1 MSYVP
6 PHKRR
11 ATNATSA
18 DPPAPAAPAPAAPA
32 PAAPAP
38 STQRNSGPS
47 NRSSAPR
54 NGSRR
59 DAPRNGSSHSG
70 GKSSARFQ
78 GIFSGVYDRPQRHG
92 HQGRSG
98 GFGGYGGR
106 QGNQRRGGRGGKAA
120 MELSTMPNP
129 ILERELFG
137 EQRQEMAAGINFDKY
152 NDIPVEVS
160 GRDAP
165 SEIEDFL
172 SANLAPSLQAN
183 ITRCG
188 YTIPTPIQKYSIP
201 IVTLRRDL
209 MACAQTGSGKTA
221 AFLFPVI
228 NNLLT
233 LESLAPTTHQRRS
246 CYYPRS
252 LVMSPTRELSQQIHV
267 QARRFLYCT
276 GMRAVCIY
284 GGSPIGEQFREL
296 DGGVHI
302 LVATPGR
309 LFDMIERGR
318 ISLSKCEYL
327 TLDEADR
334 MLDMGFEPQ
343 IRNIVEGS
351 DMITPAE
358 GRNTLM
364 FSATFPEEIQQL
376 AQDFLNNYIFVAV
389 GRVGS
394 TTDLI
399 KQQLRRVEKRDKL
412 DELFNILPSCEGLKL
427 VFTATK
433 READRVEYELQG
445 EGIRALAIHGDKSQ
459 REREY
464 ALRSFRQKK
473 VDILVAT
480 DVAARGLD
488 IPNVL
493 WVIQYDLPSTIDDY
507 VHRIGRTGRCGNT
520 GTAISFVNHNNSNV
534 VRQLHDLLI
543 ESKQD
548 IPSWFAQM
556 VSSAYRG
563 KKGKRNGRYGGR
575 DFRKGQT
582 QYGKGGRRNN
592 NYGGR
597 RPRDNDHGW

>member
-11 ATNATSA
+11 AKNASAPATSA
-18 DPPAPAAPAPAAPA
+18 
-32 PAAPAP
+32 P
-38 STQRNSGPS
+38 STDQRNTQTP
-47 NRSSAPR
+47 PR
-54 NGSRR
+54 NGSHNH
-59 DAPRNGSSHSG
+59 APQNGSRQNQNRDGRTNS
-70 GKSSARFQ
+70 RFRN
-78 GIFSGVYDRPQRHG
+78 IFSGYDGRQQNYNHRGG
-92 HQGRSG
+92 HQGRNG
-98 GFGGYGGR
+98 GFGGYGGYHGR
-106 QGNQRRGGRGGKAA
+106 SQGHQRRGGRGGKAA
-120 MELSTMPNP
+120 MELSTQPNP

-137 EQRQEMAAGINFDKY
+137 DQADQMAQGINFDKY
-152 NDIPVEVS
+152 NDIPVEMS
-160 GRDAP
+160 GNNAP
-165 SEIEDFL
+165 SEIDHFKNADFPEAL
-172 SANLAPSLQAN
+172 MSN

-188 YTIPTPIQKYSIP
+188 FSVPTPIQKFAIP

-221 AFLFPVI
+221 AFLFAVI
-228 NNLLT
+228 NNLLKM
-233 LESLAPTTHQRRS
+233 ESCAPEIHQRRS
-246 CYYPRS
+246 SYYPRS
-252 LVMSPTRELSQQIHV
+252 LVLSPTRELSQQIHV
-267 QARRFLYCT
+267 QARKFLYCT

-284 GGSPIGEQFREL
+284 GGAPIGEQFREL

-351 DMITPAE
+351 DMITSE
-358 GRNTLM
+358 DGRNTLM

-376 AQDFLNNYIFVAV
+376 AQDFLQDYIFVAV

-399 KQQLRRVEKRDKL
+399 IQQLRHVQERDKL

-433 READRVEYELQG
+433 READRVEMELSSD
-445 EGIRALAIHGDKSQ
+445 GIRALAIHGDKSQ

-464 ALRSFRQKK
+464 ALRSFRKGQI
-473 VDILVAT
+473 DTLVAT

-520 GTAISFVNHNNSNV
+520 GTAISFVNSKNNNV
-534 VRQLHDLLI
+534 IRSLQELLD
-543 ESKQD
+543 ESKQE

-556 VSSAYRG
+556 VQQAYRG

-582 QYGKGGRRNN
+582 YYKKGGRRGNN
-592 NYGGR
+592 NGFGGR
-597 RPRDNDHGW
+597 R

>member
-11 ATNATSA
+11 APTQNASSA
-18 DPPAPAAPAPAAPA
+18 DTRPP
-32 PAAPAP
+32 
-38 STQRNSGPS
+38 QR
-47 NRSSAPR
+47 SAP
-54 NGSRR
+54 
-59 DAPRNGSSHSG
+59 PRNGSSHERAQPQNGSQSQNRPSP
-70 GKSSARFQ
+70 KNSRFRD
-78 GIFSGVYDRPQRHG
+78 IFSGYNDRPRG

-98 GFGGYGGR
+98 GFGGYSGGYGGR
-106 QGNQRRGGRGGKAA
+106 SQGHHGGRRGGRGGKAA
-120 MELSTMPNP
+120 MELSTTPNS

-137 EQRQEMAAGINFDKY
+137 DQRAEMSAGINFDKY
-152 NDIPVEVS
+152 NDIPVEMS

-165 SEIEDFL
+165 SEIDDFL
-172 SANLAPSLQAN
+172 SADFPEALQSN
-183 ITRCG
+183 IERCG
-188 YTIPTPIQKYSIP
+188 FSIPTPIQKHSIP

-228 NNLLT
+228 NNLLKMP
-233 LESLAPTTHQRRS
+233 SVAPQTHQRRT

-276 GMRAVCIY
+276 GMRSVCIY

-351 DMITPAE
+351 DMITSEE

-376 AQDFLNNYIFVAV
+376 AQDFLRDYIFVAV

-399 KQQLRRVEKRDKL
+399 KQQLRRVEQRDKL
-412 DELFNILPSCEGLKL
+412 DELFNLLPMCQGLKL

-433 READRVEYELQG
+433 READRVEYELN
-445 EGIRALAIHGDKSQ
+445 EAGIRSLAIHGDKSQ

-464 ALRSFRQKK
+464 ALRSFRKGQ
-473 VDILVAT
+473 IQTLVAT

-520 GTAISFVNHNNSNV
+520 GTAISFVNHNNNNV
-534 VRQLHDLLI
+534 IRQLHDLLD
-543 ESKQD
+543 ESKQE

-556 VSSAYRG
+556 VQQAYRG

-582 QYGKGGRRNN
+582 YYKKGGRRGNN
-592 NYGGR
+592 NGFGGR

>member
-11 ATNATSA
+11 AKNASAPATSA
-18 DPPAPAAPAPAAPA
+18 
-32 PAAPAP
+32 P
-38 STQRNSGPS
+38 STDQRNTQTP
-47 NRSSAPR
+47 PR
-54 NGSRR
+54 NGSHNH
-59 DAPRNGSSHSG
+59 APQNGSRQNQNRDGRTNS
-70 GKSSARFQ
+70 RFRN
-78 GIFSGVYDRPQRHG
+78 IFSGYDGRQQNYNHRGG
-92 HQGRSG
+92 HQGRNG
-98 GFGGYGGR
+98 GFGGYGGYHGR
-106 QGNQRRGGRGGKAA
+106 SQGHQRRGGRGGKAA
-120 MELSTMPNP
+120 MELSTQPNP

-137 EQRQEMAAGINFDKY
+137 DQADQMAQGINFDKY
-152 NDIPVEVS
+152 NDIPVEMS
-160 GRDAP
+160 GNNAP
-165 SEIEDFL
+165 SEIDNFKNADFPEAL
-172 SANLAPSLQAN
+172 MSN

-188 YTIPTPIQKYSIP
+188 FSVPTPIQKFAIP

-228 NNLLT
+228 NNLLKM
-233 LESLAPTTHQRRS
+233 ESCAPDIHQRRS

-252 LVMSPTRELSQQIHV
+252 LVLSPTRELSQQIHV
-267 QARRFLYCT
+267 QARKFLYCT

-351 DMITPAE
+351 DMITSE
-358 GRNTLM
+358 DGRNTLM

-376 AQDFLNNYIFVAV
+376 AQDFLRDYIFVAV

-399 KQQLRRVEKRDKL
+399 KQQLRRVEQRDKL
-412 DELFNILPSCEGLKL
+412 DELFNLLPMCQGLKL

-433 READRVEYELQG
+433 READRVEMELSSD
-445 EGIRALAIHGDKSQ
+445 GIRALAIHGDKSQ

-464 ALRSFRQKK
+464 ALRSFRKGQI
-473 VDILVAT
+473 DTLVAT

-520 GTAISFVNHNNSNV
+520 GTAISFVNSKNNNVIRSLRDILEESNQEV
-534 VRQLHDLLI
+534 
-543 ESKQD
+543 
-548 IPSWFAQM
+548 PTWFVQM
-556 VSSAYRG
+556 CRNSRGG
-563 KKGKRNGRYGGR
+563 KKGGKRGRYGGR

-582 QYGKGGRRNN
+582 YYKKGGRRGNN
-592 NYGGR
+592 NGFGGR
-597 RPRDNDHGW
+597 R

>member
-11 ATNATSA
+11 AKNSASAPATSA
-18 DPPAPAAPAPAAPA
+18 
-32 PAAPAP
+32 P
-38 STQRNSGPS
+38 STDQRNTQTP
-47 NRSSAPR
+47 PR
-54 NGSRR
+54 NGSHNH
-59 DAPRNGSSHSG
+59 APQNGSRQNQNRDGRTNS
-70 GKSSARFQ
+70 RFRN
-78 GIFSGVYDRPQRHG
+78 IFSGYDGRQQNYNHRGG
-92 HQGRSG
+92 HQGRNG
-98 GFGGYGGR
+98 GFGGYGGYHGR
-106 QGNQRRGGRGGKAA
+106 SQGHQRRGGRGGKAA
-120 MELSTMPNP
+120 MELSTQPNP

-137 EQRQEMAAGINFDKY
+137 DQSDQMAQGINFDKY
-152 NDIPVEVS
+152 NDIPVEMS
-160 GRDAP
+160 GTNAP
-165 SEIEDFL
+165 SEIDHFKNADFPEALL
-172 SANLAPSLQAN
+172 SN

-188 YTIPTPIQKYSIP
+188 FSIPTPIQKFAIP

-228 NNLLT
+228 NNLLK
-233 LESLAPTTHQRRS
+233 LESCAPDIHQRRS
-246 CYYPRS
+246 SYYPRS
-252 LVMSPTRELSQQIHV
+252 LVLSPTRELSQQIHV
-267 QARRFLYCT
+267 QARKFLYCT

-318 ISLSKCEYL
+318 VSLSKCEYL

-343 IRNIVEGS
+343 IRNIVENS
-351 DMITPAE
+351 DMIKSSE

-376 AQDFLNNYIFVAV
+376 AQDFLQDYIFVAV

-399 KQQLRRVEKRDKL
+399 VQQLRHVQERDKL
-412 DELFNILPSCEGLKL
+412 DELFNILPGCEGLKL

-433 READRVEYELQG
+433 READRVEMELQHD
-445 EGIRALAIHGDKSQ
+445 GIRALAIHGDKSQ

-464 ALRSFRQKK
+464 ALRSFRKGK
-473 VDILVAT
+473 IDTLVAT

-520 GTAISFVNHNNSNV
+520 GTAISFVNSKNNNV
-534 VRQLHDLLI
+534 IRSLQELLE
-543 ESKQD
+543 ESKQE
-548 IPSWFAQM
+548 IPSWFVQM
-556 VSSAYRG
+556 VNNSYRG
-563 KKGKRNGRYGGR
+563 KRGKRNGRYGGR

-582 QYGKGGRRNN
+582 YYNKGRRQNNN
-592 NYGGR
+592 NYNNNR
-597 RPRDNDHGW
+597 RPRDDHW

>member
-1 MSYVP
+1 
-6 PHKRR
+6 
-11 ATNATSA
+11 
-18 DPPAPAAPAPAAPA
+18 
-32 PAAPAP
+32 
-38 STQRNSGPS
+38 
-47 NRSSAPR
+47 
-54 NGSRR
+54 
-59 DAPRNGSSHSG
+59 
-70 GKSSARFQ
+70 
-78 GIFSGVYDRPQRHG
+78 
-92 HQGRSG
+92 
-98 GFGGYGGR
+98 
-106 QGNQRRGGRGGKAA
+106 
-120 MELSTMPNP
+120 MELSTQPNP

-137 EQRQEMAAGINFDKY
+137 DQSDQMAAGINFDKY
-152 NDIPVEVS
+152 NDIPVEMS
-160 GRDAP
+160 GTDAP
-165 SEIEDFL
+165 PEIENFQTADFPESLL
-172 SANLAPSLQAN
+172 SN

-188 YTIPTPIQKYSIP
+188 FSVPTPIQKFAIP
-201 IVTLRRDL
+201 IVTRRRDL

-228 NNLLT
+228 NNLLKM
-233 LESLAPTTHQRRS
+233 ESVAPDIHQRRS
-246 CYYPRS
+246 SYYPRA
-252 LVMSPTRELSQQIHV
+252 LVLSPTRELSQQIHV
-267 QARRFLYCT
+267 QARKFLYCT

-318 ISLSKCEYL
+318 VSLSKCEYL

-351 DMITPAE
+351 DMIKSAD

-376 AQDFLNNYIFVAV
+376 AQDFLRDYIFVAV

-399 KQQLRRVEKRDKL
+399 SQQVRHVQERDKL

-433 READRVEYELQG
+433 READRVEMELQH
-445 EGIRALAIHGDKSQ
+445 EGIRTLAIHGDKSQ

-464 ALRSFRQKK
+464 ALRSFRKGNI
-473 VDILVAT
+473 DTLVAT

-520 GTAISFVNHNNSNV
+520 GTAISFVNSKNNNV
-534 VRQLHDLLI
+534 IRSLHELLE
-543 ESKQD
+543 ESKQE
-548 IPSWFAQM
+548 IPSWFVQM
-556 VSSAYRG
+556 VNSSYRG
-563 KKGKRNGRYGGR
+563 KRGKRNGRYGGR

-582 QYGKGGRRNN
+582 YYNKGRRNN
-592 NYGGR
+592 NNNSNYNR
-597 RPRDNDHGW
+597 RPRDDHW